1 MRMVVVGA
9 GIAGLV
15 TAVAASRAGHEV
27 TVIERSGPGSATGAG
42 ISLFGNAMR
51 GLDSIK
57 SGISGTVG
65 DRVRSMGGGLAPG
78 STMGFRTPRGRWLVR
93 STVGTDG
100 QWAEGSE
107 VVVVHRADLQKILL
121 RELPAGVVQWG
132 SSWQSV
138 AQRYD
143 GAEVTWTTANERQK
157 ALCDIV
163 IAADGINS
171 PLRRAGWPEDP
182 GVRYSGY
189 TSWRGVTSDSF
200 TLRSGGETWGR
211 GERFGCAPLQGG
223 RVYWFATASVD
234 AGSSSADEREEV
246 IRRFGHWHDPIPAL
260 IAATPVEKV
269 LHHDII
275 DLAAPL
281 RTFVRGRVVLV
292 GDSAHAMTPD
302 LGQGGC
308 QAIEDAVTLVTLLT
322 GAQTTNGIARALNRY
337 DDVRRHRTQPIAARA
352 RRVGRVAQLSS
363 WPAAAIRDA
372 VMTALPNSLILGAG
386 TAIGSWAPPSS
397 A

>member
-163 IAADGINS
+163 IAADGING